1 MTTAMSLNQPV
12 LPEMM
17 LSYLERSKPDLF
29 PLGKT
34 VCTANSLHWAQENLP
49 QQLTETHLW
58 QLILLKAHVTG
69 YWQDMDPE
77 DRRLNLQA
85 LEPGNEGRILSAYTL
100 LDQKIYV
107 ITEWDRSYTT
117 ILLAEDY

>member
-1 MTTAMSLNQPV
+1 MTTAMPTNPPV
-12 LPEMM
+12 LPELM
-17 LSYLERSKPDLF
+17 LSYLEQSKPDLF

-34 VCTANSLHWAQENLP
+34 VCTANSLYWAQENLP
-49 QQLTETHLW
+49 PQLTETHLW

-69 YWQDMDPE
+69 CWQDMDPE

-85 LEPGNEGRILSAYTL
+85 LEPGNEGRVLSAYTL
-100 LDQKIYV
+100 LEQKIYV